1 MTSLRHEE
9 TGPFGIQTRSN
20 QVGIVTALAAAYGL
34 AYLVFERAGLGSQD
48 LRDLLGNVAFMPLN
62 LAVAILNGLAA
73 RQPVLDVGVRRAL
86 RIMCLGAVAVFIGNC
101 ISVWYLLVL
110 DSKPTASPADF
121 FYLSDS
127 ILLLIGL
134 LMFPLSRRIRV
145 ERWKLVLDAA
155 MVLAGGMVLVWYFAI
170 RPTAEAHGDSTT
182 MTLLTFAF
190 PLTSLLL
197 LLGITTVLL
206 RGPLDKN
213 REAFS
218 CLVGGIL
225 VSIVSDLAFDL
236 VLLETGERSA
246 SWTDGVY
253 LLSYLLLIASA
264 ELYWKRPVPR
274 AWSTADQ
281 EPRPQSISP
290 LPYLAAAAIFWL
302 LVSDG
307 VHPWT
312 DPISGL
318 VVGATAITFLM
329 IIRQVVAVRQNVR
342 LLEETAARQGEARF
356 RSLVQNSSD
365 VIILVD
371 AEGTVTFVSPS
382 ASRVLRYEPSV
393 MVGLSLL
400 ELIDADDQ
408 KRAESFIREAAVA
421 RGVSAPTEWR
431 FQQPDGAPLHAE
443 VIATNL
449 LGDPIVSGIVL
460 NTRDISERKRF
471 EQQLLHQAFH
481 DPLTGLANRALFRD
495 RVDHALKLAKRQR
508 HAITVLFLD
517 LDDFKKINDSFGHGE
532 GDKLLVLAAERF
544 RSCARAADT
553 VARLGGDEFAI
564 LIEDSTGPEEQQLLI
579 ERLTSSMAQPFML
592 SGTEVF
598 VTASVG
604 IAAASAG
611 ESVSEVLRNADT
623 AMYAAKRAGK
633 GRFEAYASQ
642 MSSDVRHRL
651 ELERALRRALEK
663 GELVLHYQPI
673 ISLRTGVLTGV
684 EALVRWEHPQF
695 GHLLPGHFI
704 PLAEETGLITRVGS
718 WVLHE
723 ACRQVGRWRREHPS
737 LKLTVAVNI
746 SGRELHEHNIV
757 EDVRTA
763 LEETRIDPDALVL
776 EITESVLMQ
785 ETSTVLERLRQLKAL
800 GVQLAIDDFG
810 TGYSSLSYLQRFPI
824 DILKIAKPFIEELG
838 AGPDK
843 AALARAIIGLG
854 ETLKLRTIAEGIE
867 TPAQV
872 GALLELGC
880 NMGQGYHFSTALSA
894 TQLEH
899 ALADRTFP
907 TRPALRREELAS
919 VSDVAISRL
928 P

>member
-1 MTSLRHEE
+1 MTSLRHEDALPPALR
-9 TGPFGIQTRSN
+9 TSSN
-20 QVGIVTALAAAYGL
+20 QVGVVTALAAAYGL
-34 AYLVFERAGLGSQD
+34 AYLVFERAGIGSQS

-62 LAVAILNGLAA
+62 LAVAALNWLASRQQILDA
-73 RQPVLDVGVRRAL
+73 GVRRAL
-86 RIMCLGAVAVFIGNC
+86 RVCAFGAMSVFLGNC

-110 DSKPTASPADF
+110 GSKTTATPADF
-121 FYLSDS
+121 FYLADS
-127 ILLLIGL
+127 VILLIGL

-145 ERWKLVLDAA
+145 ERWKLILDAA
-155 MVLAGGMVLVWYFAI
+155 MVLAGGAVLVWYFAI
-170 RPTAEAHGDSTT
+170 RPTHDAHGDSATL
-182 MTLLTFAF
+182 TLLTYAF
-190 PLTSLLL
+190 PLASFML

-206 RGPLDKN
+206 RGPLDRN
-213 REAFS
+213 REAFG
-218 CLVGGIL
+218 CLVAGIL

-246 SWTDGVY
+246 SWTDAVY
-253 LLSYLLLIASA
+253 MLSYLLLIASA
-264 ELYWKRPVPR
+264 ELYWRRPQPR
-274 AWSTADQ
+274 GWTNADQ
-281 EPRPQSISP
+281 EPRPQVLSP
-290 LPYLAAAAIFWL
+290 LPYLAALAVFWL
-302 LVSDG
+302 LVANTAR
-307 VHPWT
+307 PWT
-312 DPISGL
+312 DPVSGL
-318 VVGATAITFLM
+318 VVGATVVTLVM
-329 IIRQVVAVRQNVR
+329 VIRQVVAVRQNVR

-371 AEGTVTFVSPS
+371 VEANVTYVSPS
-382 ASRVLRYEPSV
+382 ASRVLRHDPATLV
-393 MVGLSLL
+393 DRSLFT
-400 ELIDADDQ
+400 LIDPDDRA
-408 KRAESFIREAAVA
+408 RAEAFFREATVS
-421 RGVSAPTEWR
+421 RGVSAPAEWR
-431 FQQPDGAPLHAE
+431 FQQPDGAAPLHAE

-460 NTRDISERKRF
+460 NTRDVSERKRF

-508 HAITVLFLD
+508 HTITVLFLD
-517 LDDFKKINDSFGHGE
+517 LDDFKKVNDSFGHGE

-564 LIEDSTGPEEQQLLI
+564 LIEDSTGPEEQQALI

-592 SGTEVF
+592 SGNEVF

-604 IAAASAG
+604 IAAAVAG
-611 ESVSEVLRNADT
+611 ETVSEVLRNADT

-673 ISLRTGVLTGV
+673 VSLKSGVMTGV

-695 GHLLPGHFI
+695 GHLLPQHFI

-723 ACRQVGRWRREHPS
+723 ACRQVGRWRREYPA
-737 LKLTVAVNI
+737 LRLTVAVNL
-746 SGRELHEHNIV
+746 SGRELHELNIV
-757 EDVRTA
+757 GDVRVA
-763 LEETRIDPDALVL
+763 LEETRIDPEALVL
-776 EITESVLMQ
+776 EITESVLME
-785 ETSTVLERLRQLKAL
+785 ETPMVLDRLRQLKAL

-824 DILKIAKPFIEELG
+824 DILKIARPFIDDVG
-838 AGPDK
+838 SDPDK
-843 AALARAIIGLG
+843 SALARAIIGLG
-854 ETLKLRTIAEGIE
+854 NTLKLRTIAEGIE

-872 GALLELGC
+872 AALLELGC
-880 NMGQGYHFSTALSA
+880 NMGQGYHFSTALTA

-899 ALADRTFP
+899 ALSERTFP
-907 TRPALRREELAS
+907 APPTLMAM
-919 VSDVAISRL
+919 
-928 P
+928 

>member
-1 MTSLRHEE
+1 MTTLRHEDAL
-9 TGPFGIQTRSN
+9 PPAAQTQPN

-34 AYLVFERAGLGSQD
+34 AYLVFERAGIGSQD

-62 LAVAILNGLAA
+62 LTVAALNWFASN
-73 RQPVLDVGVRRAL
+73 QTVLDAGVRRAL
-86 RIMCLGAVAVFIGNC
+86 RVLSLAALSVFIGNC

-110 DSKPTASPADF
+110 EAKPTASPADF

-127 ILLLIGL
+127 LLLLIGL

-155 MVLAGGMVLVWYFAI
+155 MVLAGGAVLVWYFAI
-170 RPTAEAHGDSTT
+170 RPTHGAHGDSATL
-182 MTLLTFAF
+182 TLLTYAF
-190 PLTSLLL
+190 PLASFVL

-206 RGPLDKN
+206 RGPLDRN
-213 REAFS
+213 REAFA

-246 SWTDGVY
+246 SWTDAVY
-253 LLSYLLLIASA
+253 MLSYLLLIASA
-264 ELYWKRPVPR
+264 ELYWRRPVAKGWTP
-274 AWSTADQ
+274 ADQ
-281 EPRPQSISP
+281 EPRPQVLSP
-290 LPYLAAAAIFWL
+290 LPYLAATAVFWL
-302 LVSDG
+302 LVANG
-307 VHPWT
+307 VRPWT
-312 DPISGL
+312 DPVSGL
-318 VVGATAITFLM
+318 VVGATVVTLVM
-329 IIRQVVAVRQNVR
+329 VIRQVVAVRQNVR

-371 AEGTVTFVSPS
+371 IEAKVTFVSPS
-382 ASRVLRYEPSV
+382 AWRVLRYDPV
-393 MVGLSLL
+393 TLVDASLFS
-400 ELIDADDQ
+400 LIDPDDRP
-408 KRAESFIREAAVA
+408 RAEAFFRDAAMS
-421 RGVSAPTEWR
+421 RGVSAPAEWR

-449 LGDPIVSGIVL
+449 LGDPIVRGIVL
-460 NTRDISERKRF
+460 NTRDVSERKRF

-508 HAITVLFLD
+508 HTITVLFLD
-517 LDDFKKINDSFGHGE
+517 LDDFKKVNDSFGHGE

-564 LIEDSTGPEEQQLLI
+564 LIEDSTGPEEQQALI
-579 ERLTSSMAQPFML
+579 ERLTNSMAQPFML
-592 SGTEVF
+592 SGNEVF

-604 IAAASAG
+604 IAAAVAG

-673 ISLRTGVLTGV
+673 VSLRTGAMTGV

-695 GHLLPGHFI
+695 GHLLPQHFI

-723 ACRQVGRWRREHPS
+723 ACRQVARWRREHPA
-737 LKLTVAVNI
+737 LNLTVAVNL

-757 EDVRTA
+757 EDVRVA
-763 LEETRIDPDALVL
+763 LEETRIDPEALVL

-785 ETSTVLERLRQLKAL
+785 ETPTVLERLRQLKAL

-824 DILKIAKPFIEELG
+824 DILKIAKPFIEEVG

-843 AALARAIIGLG
+843 SALARAIIGLG
-854 ETLKLRTIAEGIE
+854 DTLKLRTIAEGIE

-872 GALLELGC
+872 AALLELGC
-880 NMGQGYHFSTALSA
+880 SMGQGYHFSTALTA

-899 ALADRTFP
+899 MLADKAFP
-907 TRPALRREELAS
+907 SPPSSLL
-919 VSDVAISRL
+919 V
-928 P
+928 

>member
-1 MTSLRHEE
+1 MTPLRQEDA
-9 TGPFGIQTRSN
+9 GPVRVQARSN

-34 AYLVFERAGLGSQD
+34 AYLVFERAGLGSQG

-62 LAVAILNGLAA
+62 VAVAVLNWLAS
-73 RQPVLDVGVRRAL
+73 RQTVLDTGVRRAL
-86 RIMCLGAVAVFIGNC
+86 RVMALGATTVFIGNC

-110 DSKPTASPADF
+110 HSKPTASPADF

-127 ILLLIGL
+127 VLLLVGL

-155 MVLAGGMVLVWYFAI
+155 MVIAGGIMLVWYFAI
-170 RPTAEAHGDSTT
+170 RPTADAHGDSATI
-182 MTLLTFAF
+182 TLLTYAF
-190 PLTSLLL
+190 PLTSLML

-264 ELYWKRPVPR
+264 ELYWRRPV
-274 AWSTADQ
+274 AKGWTSADQ
-281 EPRPQSISP
+281 EPRAQVLSP
-290 LPYLAAAAIFWL
+290 LPYLAAAAVYWL
-302 LVSDG
+302 LFVNGVS
-307 VHPWT
+307 PWS
-312 DPISGL
+312 DPVSGL
-318 VVGATAITFLM
+318 VMGATAITFLM
-329 IIRQVVAVRQNVR
+329 VIRQVVAVRQNVR

-371 AEGTVTFVSPS
+371 AGAVITFVSPS
-382 ASRVLRYEPSV
+382 ASRVLHYDPV
-393 MVGLSLL
+393 ALVGKSFFD
-400 ELIDADDQ
+400 LIDDDDRA
-408 KRAESFIREAAVA
+408 RAESCFREATTS
-421 RGVSAPTEWR
+421 RGVSAPSEWR
-431 FQQPDGAPLHAE
+431 FRQPDGTPLHAE
-443 VIATNL
+443 IIATNL
-449 LGDPIVSGIVL
+449 LGDPMVRGIVL
-460 NTRDISERKRF
+460 NTRDVSERKRF

-517 LDDFKKINDSFGHGE
+517 LDDFKKVNDSFGHGE

-564 LIEDSTGPEEQQLLI
+564 LIEDSTGPEEQQALI

-592 SGTEVF
+592 SGNEVF

-673 ISLRTGVLTGV
+673 ISLATGTMTGV

-695 GHLLPGHFI
+695 GHLLPQHFI

-723 ACRQVGRWRREHPS
+723 ACRQVGRWRREHPG
-737 LKLTVAVNI
+737 LRLTVAVNI

-757 EDVRTA
+757 EDVRVA

-785 ETSTVLERLRQLKAL
+785 ETPMVLERLRQLKAL

-843 AALARAIIGLG
+843 SALARAIIGLG
-854 ETLKLRTIAEGIE
+854 DTLRLRTIAEGIE

-872 GALLELGC
+872 AALLELGC
-880 NMGQGYHFSTALSA
+880 NMGQGYHFSTALTA

-907 TRPALRREELAS
+907 TRPALM
-919 VSDVAISRL
+919 VI
-928 P
+928 

>member
-1 MTSLRHEE
+1 MTTLRHEDAL
-9 TGPFGIQTRSN
+9 PPVQARSN
-20 QVGIVTALAAAYGL
+20 QVGIVTAFAAVYGL
-34 AYLVFERAGLGSQD
+34 AYLVFERAGLGSQG

-62 LAVAILNGLAA
+62 LAVAVLNWLAS

-86 RIMCLGAVAVFIGNC
+86 RVMSAGAVMVFLGNC
-101 ISVWYLLVL
+101 ISVWYLLAL
-110 DSKPTASPADF
+110 ESKTTASPADF

-127 ILLLIGL
+127 FLLLVGL

-145 ERWKLVLDAA
+145 ERWKLILDAA
-155 MVLAGGMVLVWYFAI
+155 MVVAGGAVLVWYFAI
-170 RPTAEAHGDSTT
+170 RPTADAHGDSATL
-182 MTLLTFAF
+182 TLLTYAF
-190 PLTSLLL
+190 PLAAFLLL
-197 LLGITTVLL
+197 LAITTVLL
-206 RGPLDKN
+206 RGPLDRN
-213 REAFS
+213 REAFG

-225 VSIVSDLAFDL
+225 VSILGDLAFDL
-236 VLLETGERSA
+236 VLLETGERTA
-246 SWTDGVY
+246 SWTDAVY
-253 LLSYLLLIASA
+253 MLSYLLLIASA
-264 ELYWKRPVPR
+264 ELYWRRPQPR
-274 AWSTADQ
+274 GWTAADQ
-281 EPRPQSISP
+281 EPRPQVLSP
-290 LPYLAAAAIFWL
+290 LPYLAAAAVFWL
-302 LVSDG
+302 LVANG
-307 VHPWT
+307 VHPWS
-312 DPISGL
+312 DPVSGL
-318 VVGATAITFLM
+318 VVGATVVTLVM
-329 IIRQVVAVRQNVR
+329 VIRQVVAVRQNVR
-342 LLEETAARQGEARF
+342 LLEENAAREGEARF

-371 AEGTVTFVSPS
+371 AEARITFVSPS
-382 ASRVLRYEPSV
+382 ASRVLRYDPAGMVDSSLFTLIEP
-393 MVGLSLL
+393 
-400 ELIDADDQ
+400 DDRP
-408 KRAESFIREAAVA
+408 RAEAFFREATLS
-421 RGVSAPTEWR
+421 RGVSAPAEWR

-449 LGDPIVSGIVL
+449 LADPIVSGIVL

-508 HAITVLFLD
+508 HTITVLFLD
-517 LDDFKKINDSFGHGE
+517 LDDFKKVNDSFGHGE

-564 LIEDSTGPEEQQLLI
+564 LIEDSTGPEEQQALI

-592 SGTEVF
+592 SGNEVF

-604 IAAASAG
+604 IAAAVAG
-611 ESVSEVLRNADT
+611 ETVSEVLRNADT

-673 ISLRTGVLTGV
+673 VSLASGVMTGV

-695 GHLLPGHFI
+695 GHLLPQHFI

-723 ACRQVGRWRREHPS
+723 ACRQVGRWRREYPA
-737 LKLTVAVNI
+737 LRLTVAVNL
-746 SGRELHEHNIV
+746 SGRELHENNIV
-757 EDVRTA
+757 DDVRVA

-785 ETSTVLERLRQLKAL
+785 ETPMVLERLRQLKAL

-824 DILKIAKPFIEELG
+824 DILKIARPFIDEVG
-838 AGPDK
+838 SGPEK
-843 AALARAIIGLG
+843 SALARAIIGLG

-867 TPAQV
+867 NQAQV
-872 GALLELGC
+872 TALLELGC
-880 NMGQGYHFSTALSA
+880 NMGQGYHFSTALTA
-894 TQLEH
+894 TQLEN
-899 ALADRTFP
+899 ALAARGFP
-907 TRPALRREELAS
+907 SPPTLM
-919 VSDVAISRL
+919 VI
-928 P
+928 

>member
-1 MTSLRHEE
+1 MTSLRHEDAL
-9 TGPFGIQTRSN
+9 PAARARPN

-34 AYLVFERAGLGSQD
+34 AYLVFERAGVGSQG
-48 LRDLLGNVAFMPLN
+48 LRDLLGNVAFMLLN
-62 LAVAILNGLAA
+62 IAVAVLNWLAS
-73 RQPVLDVGVRRAL
+73 RQPVLDAGVRKAL
-86 RIMCLGAVAVFIGNC
+86 RAMCLAAVMVFIGNC
-101 ISVWYLLVL
+101 ISVYYLLVL
-110 DSKPTASPADF
+110 KSKPAASPADF

-127 ILLLIGL
+127 LLLLVGL

-145 ERWKLVLDAA
+145 ERWKLILDAA
-155 MVLAGGMVLVWYFAI
+155 MVVAGGAVLVWYFAI
-170 RPTAEAHGDSTT
+170 RPTHDAHGDGATL
-182 MTLLTFAF
+182 TLLTFAF
-190 PLTSLLL
+190 PLASFLL

-206 RGPLDKN
+206 RGPLDRN
-213 REAFS
+213 REAFG
-218 CLVGGIL
+218 CLVAGIL

-246 SWTDGVY
+246 SWTDAVY
-253 LLSYLLLIASA
+253 MLSYLLLIASA
-264 ELYWKRPVPR
+264 ELYWRRPVAR
-274 AWSTADQ
+274 GWTTADQ
-281 EPRPQSISP
+281 EPRPQVLSP
-290 LPYLAAAAIFWL
+290 LPYMAAAAVFWL
-302 LVSDG
+302 LVSDAL
-307 VHPWT
+307 HPWS
-312 DPISGL
+312 DPVSGL
-318 VVGATAITFLM
+318 VVGATVVTLVM
-329 IIRQVVAVRQNVR
+329 VIRQVVAVRQNIR

-371 AEGTVTFVSPS
+371 AEGSVTYVSPS
-382 ASRVLRYEPSV
+382 ASRVLRYDPAALV
-393 MVGLSLL
+393 DRSLFT
-400 ELIDADDQ
+400 LIDPDDRA
-408 KRAESFIREAAVA
+408 RAEAFFREAARA
-421 RGVSAPTEWR
+421 PGVSAPAEWR
-431 FQQPDGAPLHAE
+431 FQQPSGAPLHAE

-460 NTRDISERKRF
+460 NTRDVSERKRF

-508 HAITVLFLD
+508 HTITVLFLD
-517 LDDFKKINDSFGHGE
+517 LDDFKKVNDSFGHGE

-564 LIEDSTGPEEQQLLI
+564 LIEDSTGPEEQQALI

-592 SGTEVF
+592 SGNEVF

-604 IAAASAG
+604 IAAAVAG
-611 ESVSEVLRNADT
+611 ESVTEVLRNADT

-633 GRFEAYASQ
+633 GRFESYASQ

-673 ISLRTGVLTGV
+673 VSLRTGAMTGV

-695 GHLLPGHFI
+695 GHLLPQHFI

-723 ACRQVGRWRREHPS
+723 ACRQVGRWRRENPA
-737 LKLTVAVNI
+737 LRLTVAVNL

-757 EDVRTA
+757 EDVRVA

-785 ETSTVLERLRQLKAL
+785 ETPMVLERLQQLKAL
-800 GVQLAIDDFG
+800 GIQLAIDDFG

-824 DILKIAKPFIEELG
+824 DILKIAKPFIDKVGSG
-838 AGPDK
+838 ADES
-843 AALARAIIGLG
+843 ALARAIIGLG
-854 ETLKLRTIAEGIE
+854 DTLKLRTIAEGIE

-872 GALLELGC
+872 AALLDLGC
-880 NMGQGYHFSTALSA
+880 TMGQGYHFSTALTA

-899 ALADRTFP
+899 ALAGTFP
-907 TRPALRREELAS
+907 PPQTLM
-919 VSDVAISRL
+919 VI
-928 P
+928 

>member
-1 MTSLRHEE
+1 MTSLRHEDAL
-9 TGPFGIQTRSN
+9 PPAVQARSN
-20 QVGIVTALAAAYGL
+20 QVGIVTAFAAVYGL
-34 AYLVFERAGLGSQD
+34 AYLVFERTGVGSEG

-62 LAVAILNGLAA
+62 LAVAALNWFAS
-73 RQPVLDVGVRRAL
+73 RQTVLDTGVRRAL
-86 RIMCLGAVAVFIGNC
+86 RIMCFGALSVFIGNC

-110 DSKPTASPADF
+110 HSKPTASPADF

-127 ILLLIGL
+127 VLLLVGL

-155 MVLAGGMVLVWYFAI
+155 MVLAGGVVLVWYFAI
-170 RPTAEAHGDSTT
+170 RPSADAQGDSTT
-182 MTLLTFAF
+182 LTLLTYAF

-197 LLGITTVLL
+197 LLGVTTVLL

-225 VSIVSDLAFDL
+225 VSIFSDLAFDL

-264 ELYWKRPVPR
+264 ELYWKRPV
-274 AWSTADQ
+274 AKGWTTADQ
-281 EPRPQSISP
+281 EPRAQVLSP
-290 LPYLAAAAIFWL
+290 LPYLAAAAVFWL
-302 LVSDG
+302 LASDAL
-307 VHPWT
+307 HPWT
-312 DPISGL
+312 DPVSGL
-318 VVGATAITFLM
+318 VLGATVVTILM
-329 IIRQVVAVRQNVR
+329 VIRQFVAVRQNVR

-365 VIILVD
+365 VIILVNT
-371 AEGTVTFVSPS
+371 AASVTYVSPS
-382 ASRVLRYEPSV
+382 ASRVLRYDPTAL
-393 MVGLSLL
+393 MDRSLFT
-400 ELIDADDQ
+400 LIDPDDRA
-408 KRAESFIREAAVA
+408 RAEAFFREATLA
-421 RGVSAPTEWR
+421 RGVSAPTELR
-431 FQQPDGAPLHAE
+431 FLQPEGAPLHAE

-517 LDDFKKINDSFGHGE
+517 LDDFKKVNDSFGHGE

-564 LIEDSTGPEEQQLLI
+564 LIEDSTGPEEQQALI

-592 SGTEVF
+592 SGNEVF

-604 IAAASAG
+604 IAAAVTG
-611 ESVSEVLRNADT
+611 ESVSDVLRNADT

-673 ISLRTGVLTGV
+673 VSLHTGNMTGV

-695 GHLLPGHFI
+695 GHLLPQHFI
-704 PLAEETGLITRVGS
+704 PMAEETGLITRVGS

-723 ACRQVGRWRREHPS
+723 ACRQVGRWRREHPA
-737 LKLTVAVNI
+737 LRLTVAVNI

-757 EDVRTA
+757 EDVRVA
-763 LEETRIDPDALVL
+763 LMETRIDPEALVL

-785 ETSTVLERLRQLKAL
+785 ETPMVLERLQQLKAL

-824 DILKIAKPFIEELG
+824 DILKIAKPFIDEVG
-838 AGPDK
+838 GGGDRS
-843 AALARAIIGLG
+843 ALARAIIGLG
-854 ETLKLRTIAEGIE
+854 DTLKLRTIAEGIE
-867 TPAQV
+867 TPDQV
-872 GALLELGC
+872 RALLELGC
-880 NMGQGYHFSTALSA
+880 RMGQGYHFSTALTA

-899 ALADRTFP
+899 SLAGRTFP
-907 TRPALRREELAS
+907 TPPALA
-919 VSDVAISRL
+919 AL
-928 P
+928 PALL

>member
-1 MTSLRHEE
+1 MTSLRHEAAMPPVSR
-9 TGPFGIQTRSN
+9 THSN
-20 QVGIVTALAAAYGL
+20 QVGIVTAIAAVYGL
-34 AYLVFERAGLGSQD
+34 AYLVFERAGLGSQG

-62 LAVAILNGLAA
+62 LAVAALNWLAS
-73 RQPVLDVGVRRAL
+73 RQETLDLGVRRAL
-86 RIMCLGAVAVFIGNC
+86 RVLALAAVTVFIGNC
-101 ISVWYLLVL
+101 ISVWYLLAL
-110 DSKPTASPADF
+110 QAKPTASPADF
-121 FYLSDS
+121 FYLTDS
-127 ILLLIGL
+127 VLLLVGL

-155 MVLAGGMVLVWYFAI
+155 MVLAGGAVLVWYFAI
-170 RPTAEAHGDSTT
+170 RPTADAHGDSTT
-182 MTLLTFAF
+182 LTLLTYAF
-190 PLTSLLL
+190 PLASILL
-197 LLGITTVLL
+197 LLGVTTVLL
-206 RGPLDKN
+206 RGPLDRN

-225 VSIVSDLAFDL
+225 VSLVSDLAFDL

-246 SWTDGVY
+246 SWTDAVY
-253 LLSYLLLIASA
+253 MLSYLLLIASA
-264 ELYWKRPVPR
+264 ELYWRRPVAR
-274 AWSTADQ
+274 GWTAEDQ
-281 EPRPQSISP
+281 EPRAQVLSP
-290 LPYLAAAAIFWL
+290 LPYLAALAVFWL
-302 LVSDG
+302 LVADAT
-307 VHPWT
+307 HPWT
-312 DPISGL
+312 DPVSGL
-318 VVGATAITFLM
+318 VVGATMVTILM
-329 IIRQVVAVRQNVR
+329 VIRQVVAVRQNVR

-371 AEGTVTFVSPS
+371 AEARVTFVSPS
-382 ASRVLRYEPSV
+382 ALRVLRYEPRALV
-393 MVGLSLL
+393 DRSLFT
-400 ELIDADDQ
+400 LIDPDDRP
-408 KRAESFIREAAVA
+408 RAETFLREATLT
-421 RGVSAPTEWR
+421 RGVSAPVEWR
-431 FQQPDGAPLHAE
+431 FQQPDGAPLQAE

-449 LGDPIVSGIVL
+449 LGDPMVNGIVL
-460 NTRDISERKRF
+460 NTRDVSERKRF

-495 RVDHALKLAKRQR
+495 RVDHAIKLARRQR

-517 LDDFKKINDSFGHGE
+517 LDDFKKVNDSLGHGE

-564 LIEDSTGPEEQQLLI
+564 LIEDSTGPEEQQALI

-592 SGTEVF
+592 SGNEVF

-604 IAAASAG
+604 IATAATG
-611 ESVSEVLRNADT
+611 ESVSDVLRNADT

-642 MSSDVRHRL
+642 MSSDVRHRV

-673 ISLRTGVLTGV
+673 VSLGTGVMTGV

-695 GHLLPGHFI
+695 GHLLPQHFI

-723 ACRQVGRWRREHPS
+723 ACRQVGRWRREHPA
-737 LKLTVAVNI
+737 LQLTVAVNI

-757 EDVRTA
+757 EDVRVA
-763 LEETRIDPDALVL
+763 LEETRIDPEALVL

-785 ETSTVLERLRQLKAL
+785 ETAMVLERLKQLKAL

-838 AGPDK
+838 SDPDK
-843 AALARAIIGLG
+843 SALARAIIGLG

-872 GALLELGC
+872 GALLDLGC
-880 NMGQGYHFSTALSA
+880 NMGQGFHFSTALSA
-894 TQLEH
+894 TQLEQVIH
-899 ALADRTFP
+899 ERSLSSP
-907 TRPALRREELAS
+907 PNLM
-919 VSDVAISRL
+919 VI
-928 P
+928 

>member
-1 MTSLRHEE
+1 M
-9 TGPFGIQTRSN
+9 I
-20 QVGIVTALAAAYGL
+20 
-34 AYLVFERAGLGSQD
+34 
-48 LRDLLGNVAFMPLN
+48 
-62 LAVAILNGLAA
+62 
-73 RQPVLDVGVRRAL
+73 
-86 RIMCLGAVAVFIGNC
+86 
-101 ISVWYLLVL
+101 
-110 DSKPTASPADF
+110 
-121 FYLSDS
+121 
-127 ILLLIGL
+127 
-134 LMFPLSRRIRV
+134 
-145 ERWKLVLDAA
+145 
-155 MVLAGGMVLVWYFAI
+155 
-170 RPTAEAHGDSTT
+170 
-182 MTLLTFAF
+182 
-190 PLTSLLL
+190 
-197 LLGITTVLL
+197 
-206 RGPLDKN
+206 
-213 REAFS
+213 
-218 CLVGGIL
+218 
-225 VSIVSDLAFDL
+225 
-236 VLLETGERSA
+236 
-246 SWTDGVY
+246 
-253 LLSYLLLIASA
+253 
-264 ELYWKRPVPR
+264 
-274 AWSTADQ
+274 
-281 EPRPQSISP
+281 
-290 LPYLAAAAIFWL
+290 
-302 LVSDG
+302 
-307 VHPWT
+307 
-312 DPISGL
+312 
-318 VVGATAITFLM
+318 GATAITILM
-329 IIRQVVAVRQNVR
+329 VIRQVVAVRQNVR

-371 AEGTVTFVSPS
+371 DGATITFVSPS
-382 ASRVLRYEPSV
+382 ASRVLRYDPRAL
-393 MVGLSLL
+393 VGKSLFD
-400 ELIDADDQ
+400 LIDADDRA
-408 KRAESFIREAAVA
+408 RAESFFREATLA
-421 RGVSAPTEWR
+421 RGVSAPAEWR

-460 NTRDISERKRF
+460 NTRDVSERKRF

-517 LDDFKKINDSFGHGE
+517 LDDFKKVNDSFGHGE

-564 LIEDSTGPEEQQLLI
+564 LIEDSTGPEEQQALI

-592 SGTEVF
+592 SGNEVF

-673 ISLRTGVLTGV
+673 ISLRTGTMTGV
-684 EALVRWEHPQF
+684 EALVRWDHPQF
-695 GHLLPGHFI
+695 GHLLPQHFI
-704 PLAEETGLITRVGS
+704 PLAEETGLITQVGS

-723 ACRQVGRWRREHPS
+723 ACRQVGRWRREHPA
-737 LKLTVAVNI
+737 LQLTVAVNI

-757 EDVRTA
+757 EDVRVA

-785 ETSTVLERLRQLKAL
+785 ETPMVLERLRQLKAL

-843 AALARAIIGLG
+843 SALARAIIGLG
-854 ETLKLRTIAEGIE
+854 DTLKLRTIAEGIE

-872 GALLELGC
+872 AALLELGC
-880 NMGQGYHFSTALSA
+880 NMGQGYHFSTALTA
-894 TQLEH
+894 TQLEQ
-899 ALADRTFP
+899 ALEERTFP
-907 TRPALRREELAS
+907 TRPALM
-919 VSDVAISRL
+919 VI
-928 P
+928 